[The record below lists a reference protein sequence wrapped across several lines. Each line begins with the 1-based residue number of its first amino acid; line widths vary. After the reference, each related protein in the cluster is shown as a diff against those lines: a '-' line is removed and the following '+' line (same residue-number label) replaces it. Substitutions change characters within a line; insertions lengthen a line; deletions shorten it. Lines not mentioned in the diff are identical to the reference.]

1 MPEMRM
7 AELARR
13 SDLSVPTIKY
23 YLREGLLQPGR
34 RTSVN
39 QAVYDTEHL
48 ERLRLIR
55 ALVTVAG
62 LPLARVRLVVAAVS
76 DNSSVLDAMAVTQD
90 VLVGDRD
97 AQTPSDEALSVL
109 AAAVRD
115 RGWDCEESSPAY
127 LSAAR
132 AVTELSR
139 ENLTLVLDRLGD
151 YAEAADSVG
160 RIDLESLEGADGID
174 AAIRGVVLGNVLRR
188 SLLESLVLLA
198 QQHYAKD
205 FSGSAGT

>member
-23 YLREGLLQPGR
+23 YLRESLLQPGR

-62 LPLARVRLVVAAVS
+62 LPLARVRLVIAAVS

-97 AQTPSDEALSVL
+97 AQNPSDEALSVL
-109 AAAVRD
+109 AAAVRES
-115 RGWDCEESSPAY
+115 GWDCEESSPAY

-160 RIDLESLEGADGID
+160 RIDLKSLESADGID

-205 FSGSAGT
+205 FSRSAGT

>member
-1 MPEMRM
+1 MSEMRM

-13 SDLSVPTIKY
+13 SELSVPTIKY

-39 QAVYDTEHL
+39 QAVYGTEHL

-62 LPLARVRLVVAAVS
+62 LPLARVRSVVGAVS
-76 DNSSVLDAMAVTQD
+76 DNTSVLDAMAVTQD
-90 VLVGDRD
+90 VLVGGLG
-97 AQTPSDEALSVL
+97 AQTPDEEALSAL

-127 LSAAR
+127 LAAAH
-132 AVTELSR
+132 AVSELSR
-139 ENLTLVLDRLGD
+139 ENLTLVLDRLSD
-151 YAEAADSVG
+151 YAEAADTVG
-160 RIDLESLEGADGID
+160 RVDLESLQGTEGID
-174 AAIRGVVLGNVLRR
+174 AAIRAVVLGNVLRR

-205 FSGSAGT
+205 FSRSAED

>member
-1 MPEMRM
+1 MSEMRM

-13 SDLSVPTIKY
+13 SELSVPTIKY

-39 QAVYDTEHL
+39 QAVYDSEHL

-62 LPLARVRLVVAAVS
+62 LPLARVRAVVAAVS
-76 DNSSVLDAMAVTQD
+76 DNTSVLDAMAVTQD
-90 VLVGDRD
+90 VLVGDLG
-97 AQTPSDEALSVL
+97 AQTPDDEALSAL
-109 AAAVRD
+109 ASTVRE

-127 LSAAR
+127 LAAAR
-132 AVTELSR
+132 AVSELGR
-139 ENLTLVLDRLGD
+139 ENLATVLDRLSD
-151 YAEAADSVG
+151 YAEAADTVG
-160 RIDLESLEGADGID
+160 RVDLESLQGTDGID
-174 AAIRGVVLGNVLRR
+174 AAIRAVVLGNVLRR

-198 QQHYAKD
+198 QQHFAKG
-205 FSGSAGT
+205 FNRSAED